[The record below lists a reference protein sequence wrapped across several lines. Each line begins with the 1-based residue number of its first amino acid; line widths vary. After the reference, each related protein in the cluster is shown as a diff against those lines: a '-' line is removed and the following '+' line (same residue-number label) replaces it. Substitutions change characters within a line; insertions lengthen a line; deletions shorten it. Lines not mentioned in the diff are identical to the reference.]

1 MPTSE
6 DMKAFARIN
15 DLGSFAKAA
24 EDLRVTPSALSKT
37 VSRMEDRLGV
47 RLLTR
52 TTRRLALTPEGAI
65 YLERAREVLDLI
77 DRTEADVSASRGKPR
92 GLLRINAS
100 TASPG
105 RRCCTRSPS
114 SLNNFRTCGSTL
126 A

>member
-15 DLGSFAKAA
+15 DVGSFAKAA

-100 TASPG
+100 TGFA
-105 RRCCTRSPS
+105 RQ
-114 SLNNFRTCGSTL
+114 TL
-126 A
+126 LHAVPRLP